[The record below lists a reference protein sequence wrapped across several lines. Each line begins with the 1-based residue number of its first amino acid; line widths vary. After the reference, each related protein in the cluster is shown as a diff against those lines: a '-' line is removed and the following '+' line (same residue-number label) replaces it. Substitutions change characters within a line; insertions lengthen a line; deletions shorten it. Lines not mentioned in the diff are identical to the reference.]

1 MATFSKFQ
9 QYIEDLH
16 NGVHNLASDTF
27 TIALTNSAPVATNS
41 VLANIT
47 EISYTN
53 ASSRDLVKGSSGQT
67 SGNFTHLFNDL
78 TITASGGTVG
88 PFRYVVIYNNTPTSP
103 LDPLV
108 GWFDYGSSITLNDT
122 ETLLIDSTTSNITAS

>member
-1 MATFSKFQ
+1 MPAFNKFQ

-16 NGVHNLASDTF
+16 NGVHNFASDQF
-27 TIALTNSAPVATNS
+27 TVALTNSAPVATNA
-41 VLANIT
+41 VLADLT

-53 ASSRDLVKGSSGQT
+53 ASSRNLVKGSSGQT
-67 SGNFTHLFNDL
+67 TGSFAHLFNDL

-88 PFRYVVIYNNTPTSP
+88 PFRYAVIYNNAPASP

-108 GWFDYGSSITLNDT
+108 GWYDYGSSITLNDT